1 MEVPSPRRAEFVPD
15 ALGSVDVEGVP
26 EQEAPALSSSCALA
40 RFEFESGRGNEG
52 TKILMVEW
60 SDSETEGSTNM
71 GDWEVAWEGKTTT
84 LSAKDGAEGKLHRLY
99 FLLAPGASVPRIVKL
114 SQKGGRKMQTNPL
127 PAIFPPEL
135 GISATTQGKKGVLH
149 TIWAKKRLSVL
160 QKEIDHELKTNGEGV
175 GLEMAMQEKQW
186 IEENFGV
193 GSRVI
198 PDIGY
203 TASPTSPKTPG
214 GGRLSEKLRGLG
226 LRTGSSEL
234 SMSTSTVSTGRSPS
248 DFYKS
253 DHKLN
258 PTLDQPPSTFDGR
271 SNNPLSPDL
280 GDVAVSSF
288 SLFHGGTS
296 RPQRAVAH
304 SPPQALIAKQNDPSY
319 NNSRVSSLNAIASG
333 HVSEVDTETETED
346 ELFAV
351 KMSPRSPEMKKSPF
365 SFTAKD
371 TKRYE

>member
-1 MEVPSPRRAEFVPD
+1 MEVPSPRRAEFIPDGIAGPD
-15 ALGSVDVEGVP
+15 ADGVP
-26 EQEAPALSSSCALA
+26 EEEAPALSSSGALA

-60 SDSETEGSTNM
+60 SDAEDGAAPVNM
-71 GDWEVAWEGKTTT
+71 GDWEVSWEGKTTS

-99 FLLAPGASVPRIVKL
+99 FLLAPGASIPPIVKL
-114 SQKGGRKMQTNPL
+114 SQKGGRTMQTNPL

-135 GISATTQGKKGVLH
+135 GISATTQGRKGVLH
-149 TIWAKKRLSVL
+149 TVWAKKRLSVL
-160 QKEIDHELKTNGEGV
+160 QKEIEHEMKTNGEGV

-193 GSRVI
+193 GPKVI
-198 PDIGY
+198 PDVGY

-226 LRTGSSEL
+226 LKTGTSEL
-234 SMSTSTVSTGRSPS
+234 TMPASTVSMDSS
-248 DFYKS
+248 S
-253 DHKLN
+253 
-258 PTLDQPPSTFDGR
+258 SISDGR

-296 RPQRAVAH
+296 RPQRAVAQ
-304 SPPQALIAKQNDPSY
+304 SPPQSLVAKQNDARH
-319 NNSRVSSLNAIASG
+319 NSRVSSLDAIASG
-333 HVSEVDTETETED
+333 HMSEADTETED

-351 KMSPRSPEMKKSPF
+351 KLSPRSPEMKKSPF

-371 TKRYE
+371 TERYE